1 MDILKDNL
9 KNLYFSGKSMSQI
22 AKSLNCSPNKIV
34 YWMKKYNID
43 RRTRSE
49 ATYLTNNPNGDP
61 YDLTNINNLSKR
73 DLFLFGLNI
82 GLYWGEG
89 EKTTKHAIRVTNS
102 DPYVIIRFRDFL
114 INICNLKPEKIR
126 YYLICF
132 NDINPEIAKKHW
144 ANLLKISPQKFGKI
158 VEIPTQGKGTYN
170 KKSKHGVCTIYAG
183 NMKLKSWILKEIDK
197 LRQN

>member
-1 MDILKDNL
+1 MDILKKHL
-9 KNLYFSGKSMSQI
+9 EKLYLSGNSMPQI
-22 AKSLNCSPNKIV
+22 AKMLNCSPNKIV
-34 YWMKKYNID
+34 YWMKKYNIN

-49 ATYLTNNPNGDP
+49 AAYLLSNPDGDP
-61 YDLTNINNLSKR
+61 FDLSNINKLSR
-73 DLFLFGLNI
+73 EDMFLYGLNI

-114 INICNLKPEKIR
+114 TNICKLKPTKIK

-132 NDINPEIAKKHW
+132 NDINLIDAKIYWSKI
-144 ANLLKISPQKFGKI
+144 LKISPDKFGKI
-158 VEIPTQGKGTYN
+158 VVIPSQGKGTYK

-183 NMKLKSWILKEIDK
+183 NMKLKSWILGEIDK
-197 LRQN
+197 LKSI

>member
-1 MDILKDNL
+1 MDILKSEL
-9 KNLYFSGKSMSQI
+9 ETLYLSGKSMTQI
-22 AKSLNCSPNKIV
+22 SKLLGCSVHKIA
-34 YWMKKYNID
+34 YWMNEYKIL

-49 ATYLTNNPNGDP
+49 ATYLIGNPDGDP
-61 YDLTNINNLSKR
+61 FNLDGIQKLSKEEM
-73 DLFLFGLNI
+73 FLFGLNI

-102 DPYVIIRFRDFL
+102 DPYVILQFRYFL
-114 INICNLKPEKIR
+114 ITICKLEPAKIR

-132 NDINPEIAKKHW
+132 NDIDPDVAKRYW
-144 ANLLKISPQKFGKI
+144 SNLLKISPEKFGKI
-158 VEIPTQGKGTYN
+158 VVIPTQGKGTYN
-170 KKSKHGVCTIYAG
+170 KKSKYGVCTIYAG